1 MTFHSMFGKHT
12 ADLKTSAWEQG
23 HFVSR
28 CTACGAAMI
37 KPPGLVWQLRTDRSV

>member
-1 MTFHSMFGKHT
+1 MS
-12 ADLKTSAWEQG
+12 DLESSHRDRG

-37 KPPGLVWQLRTDRSV
+37 TLPALAWPVRKADA